1 VVPGHPDSTWASDM
15 LDRARSPVEMSD
27 ADRGIARQI
36 ALRGKRTD
44 ALLVTAS
51 TAVLRVGNSPY
62 DIIK

>member
-1 VVPGHPDSTWASDM
+1 M